1 MSNLLKKGVEIK
13 NLDKIL
19 HFVYKI
25 YKRIRPPKRLYKFG
39 TIGLSHFDDRT
50 RKEKFFD
57 RIDEFFFNWQQELR
71 YKKAYRKAI
80 FNSYFDF
87 GLGKVISSTEEIRKK
102 EKQGYAYTTFKEMEN
117 QSDKI
122 RARIRKEQAQATK
135 KHFQEVIGR
144 IKSGNSHYYHDLMKQ
159 KEQE

>member
-1 MSNLLKKGVEIK
+1 M
-13 NLDKIL
+13 DKIL
-19 HFVYKI
+19 QFIYTI
-25 YKRIRPPKRLYKFG
+25 YKKIRPPKRLYKYG

-71 YKKAYRKAI
+71 YKRAYRKAI

-87 GLGKVISSTEEIRKK
+87 GLGKVISSTEEIKKK
-102 EKQGYAYTTFKEMEN
+102 EKKGYVYTSFKEMEN
-117 QSDKI
+117 ESDRI
-122 RARIRKEQAQATK
+122 RAKLKREEAEKTR

-144 IKSGNSHYYHDLMKQ
+144 IKAGTSHYHHDLLKQ
-159 KEQE
+159 MEREN